1 MIQARPLRASRCVVW
16 LAAYPKS
23 GSTWMRTLL
32 ANLRAE
38 PQPGCEEPSAGERE
52 GPRLAC
58 EPPPRKK
65 EPAPIPIN
73 ALRTALPGSTT
84 ASREHFDEFTGL
96 ASADCTD
103 AEAARLR
110 PAVYRARAERHA
122 STATPFFYVAHDAY
136 QTTPSGEPLFPDDI
150 SLAAVYLAR
159 NPLDVAVS
167 WAFYA
172 GHEDLAAGVAMLGSA
187 RAGLLGPDWPRLGQ
201 RLLDWSGHVRSWRA
215 APFPVLTV
223 RYEDLLADTAGELAR
238 VARFLRLDGA
248 DDPTRLRRAAAF
260 SDFALLRAAEQRE
273 GFNETPT
280 AAQRFFRSGKAGDGR
295 RLLSAG
301 QVREVLRVHGRTM
314 ATLGYR

>member
-1 MIQARPLRASRCVVW
+1 MRA
-16 LAAYPKS
+16 
-23 GSTWMRTLL
+23 LL
-32 ANLRAE
+32 ANLRAA
-38 PQPGCEEPSAGERE
+38 PSQERTC
-52 GPRLAC
+52 PV
-58 EPPPRKK
+58 
-65 EPAPIPIN
+65 PIN
-73 ALRTALPGSTT
+73 ELRAALPGSTT

-103 AEAARLR
+103 AEAAQLR
-110 PAVYRARAERHA
+110 PAVYRARAKQHATRHA
-122 STATPFFYVAHDAY
+122 LANAALAGRGAETPFFYVAHDAY

-172 GHEDLAAGVAMLGSA
+172 GHEDLAAAVAMLGNP

-238 VARFLRLDGA
+238 VVRFLRLDGA
-248 DDPTRLRRAAAF
+248 DDQARLRRAAAF

-273 GFNETPT
+273 GFKETP
-280 AAQRFFRSGKAGDGR
+280 AVAQRFFRSGKAGDGR
-295 RLLSAG
+295 RLLSSD
-301 QVREVLRVHGRTM
+301 QVRQILHAHGRTM
-314 ATLGYR
+314 ATLGYAATAEL

>member
-1 MIQARPLRASRCVVW
+1 MIQARSLHASRCVVW

-32 ANLRAE
+32 ANLGAAE
-38 PQPGCEEPSAGERE
+38 S
-52 GPRLAC
+52 
-58 EPPPRKK
+58 
-65 EPAPIPIN
+65 APIPIN
-73 ALRTALPGSTT
+73 ELRTALPGSTT
-84 ASREHFDEFTGL
+84 ASREHFEEFTGL

-103 AEAARLR
+103 AEAAELR

-122 STATPFFYVAHDAY
+122 SAATPFFYVAHDAY

-172 GHEDLAAGVAMLGSA
+172 GHEDLAAGVAMLGSS
-187 RAGLLGPDWPRLGQ
+187 RAGLLGPGWPRLGQ

-215 APFPVLTV
+215 ATFPVLTV
-223 RYEDLLADTAGELAR
+223 RYEDLLADTAGELGR
-238 VARFLRLDGA
+238 VAHFLRLDGA
-248 DDPTRLRRAAAF
+248 GDQTRLQRASAF

-273 GFNETPT
+273 GFNETPGP
-280 AAQRFFRSGKAGDGR
+280 AQQFFRSGKAGDGR
-295 RLLSAG
+295 RLLSSG
-301 QVREVLRVHGRTM
+301 QVRQIVHAHGRTM
-314 ATLGYR
+314 ATLGYC